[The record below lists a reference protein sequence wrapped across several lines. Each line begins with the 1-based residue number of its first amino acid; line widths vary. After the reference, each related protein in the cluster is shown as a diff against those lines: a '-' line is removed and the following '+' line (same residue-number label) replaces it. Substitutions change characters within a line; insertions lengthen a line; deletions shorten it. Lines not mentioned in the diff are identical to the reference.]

1 MVTNNDTIDLV
12 VIGSGF
18 GGSVCAARAAE
29 AGLRVLLLERGPRWS
44 EDDLNDLAAAKRPFF
59 KRRNVHGIVELHQRR
74 GFGALTAN
82 ALGGGSRI
90 YTSVTVRAPMEVFAN
105 HWPGLSRASLDA
117 HYDRVERTIAP
128 TPMPIELD
136 RMRVLE
142 PAARKLGGA
151 VTRLPLAMNWPD
163 ESGEMRDAPSIGGL
177 RAEAVTWLRGGRHS
191 RKRTLV
197 QTYLKLAE
205 QHGADIRPLHE
216 ATAVTPG
223 EDGYRITCR
232 AYRDDDATDTT
243 FHARRVVLAAGTL
256 STIRLL
262 FHCRDVCKSLPA
274 IGDCLGRR
282 FFTNGDF
289 GALIV
294 GAADGPA
301 ADSGPPVTAWADLWR
316 DDRMFLMDTG
326 IWPIGAGVVTL
337 SPKWSR
343 AWSIAVMGY
352 ADAPAR
358 LMATRRGVLYMTR
371 TAGASAAFDRRRIG
385 RLRELASLIGGR
397 LLAPPAFLDARMP
410 FTVHPMGGAVMA
422 DSPERGV
429 TDPYGEVYGYP
440 GLYIADASL
449 FPTPTGVAPS
459 MTIAAVAEHVI
470 ANMLRS
476 C

>member
-1 MVTNNDTIDLV
+1 MITNIDTYDLV

-29 AGLRVLLLERGPRWS
+29 AGLRVLLLERGSRWS
-44 EDDLNDLAAAKRPFF
+44 EDDLDDLAAGKRPLF
-59 KRRNVHGIVELHQRR
+59 KRRNVHGMFELHQRR
-74 GFGALTAN
+74 GLGALTAN

-90 YTSVTVRAPMEVFAN
+90 YTSVTVRAPDEVFAH
-105 HWPGLSRASLDA
+105 HWPGLSRGSLDV
-117 HYDRVERTIAP
+117 HYDRVDRMIAP
-128 TPMPIELD
+128 TPIPIELD
-136 RMRVLE
+136 RTRVME
-142 PAARKLGGA
+142 AAARKLGGV
-151 VTRLPLAMNWPD
+151 VTRLPLAMDWPD
-163 ESGEMRDAPSIGGL
+163 EPCDMRDAPSIGGL
-177 RAEAVTWLRGGRHS
+177 RAEAVSWLRGGRHS

-205 QHGADIRPLHE
+205 QGGADIRPLHE
-216 ATAVTPG
+216 VTAVAPS
-223 EDGYRITCR
+223 EDGYRIMCR
-232 AYRDDDATDTT
+232 AFREDDATDVS
-243 FHARRVVLAAGTL
+243 FWARRVVLAAGTL
-256 STIRLL
+256 NTLRLL
-262 FHCRDVCKSLPA
+262 FHCRDACKSLPA
-274 IGDCLGRR
+274 IGDCLGQR

-301 ADSGPPVTAWADLWR
+301 ADSGPPATSWADLWR
-316 DDRMFLMDTG
+316 DDRLFLMDTG

-352 ADAPAR
+352 DDAPAR
-358 LMATRRGVLYMTR
+358 LMATRRGVLHMKR
-371 TAGASAAFDRRRIG
+371 TISASAAYDRRRVD
-385 RLRELASLIGGR
+385 RLRELARLIGGR
-397 LLAPPAFLDARMP
+397 LLAPPALIDARMP

-422 DSPERGV
+422 DSPDRGA
-429 TDPYGEVYGYP
+429 TDPFGEVYGYP

-459 MTIAAVAEHVI
+459 MTIAAVAEHVV